1 MKPGLHGNDD
11 GAPLRREEGAPLGT
25 DRRAEDRQ
33 TNILIRRSAQEA
45 VLGKCCKWQT
55 HTRNR
60 LTEFPYGVQ
69 YFKHIIS
76 FPLKQK
82 TLAKKRL

>member
-1 MKPGLHGNDD
+1 MCSGEKSTKLGNKSVKPGLHGNDD

-25 DRRAEDRQ
+25 DRRAEGRQ

-55 HTRNR
+55 HTQ
-60 LTEFPYGVQ
+60 EIG
-69 YFKHIIS
+69 
-76 FPLKQK
+76 
-82 TLAKKRL
+82 